1 MFSSLYLQV
10 SSEVLSFS
18 LSAQMGPTWQQRRL
32 WIFLRGLTIFFL
44 CTLLHGSE
52 SSGFISAVGAFYP

>member
-1 MFSSLYLQV
+1 
-10 SSEVLSFS
+10 
-18 LSAQMGPTWQQRRL
+18 MGPTWQQRRL

-52 SSGFISAVGAFYP
+52 SSGFISAVGAYRGLLKKT